1 MFDEVIDRY
10 SEIVTRFRND
20 VDGRAVLCGGALR
33 DTFYGVEVK
42 DLDFVLLSR
51 DPQGGHRGWSPLS
64 PELVAAFPD
73 KTLRWVE
80 VGELGEQYHQQGG
93 NGPLIDV
100 IESTDKTINII
111 VVQNIEQY
119 TNNFPDSISEMV
131 FDGTTVHY
139 SQRWAEGNLLHV
151 VYYDADKMNQPRLD
165 KLMLKYPNW
174 EFIPE

>member
-1 MFDEVIDRY
+1 MFDEVINRY
-10 SEIVTRFRND
+10 SEIVTRFRHD
-20 VDGRAVLCGGALR
+20 VDARAVLCGGALR

-42 DLDFVLLSR
+42 DLDFVIPEAQW
-51 DPQGGHRGWSPLS
+51 PQFAWSPQTPS
-64 PELVAAFPD
+64 LVAAFPD
-73 KTLRWVE
+73 KTLRWVD
-80 VGELGEQYHQQGG
+80 VGEIRELYHQQDGAAG
-93 NGPLIDV
+93 GPLIDV

-111 VVQNIEQY
+111 VVENIEQY

-139 SQRWAEGNLLHV
+139 SQRWREGNNLHV
-151 VYYDADKMNQPRLD
+151 VYYDRDKMRQPRLD